1 MSDLKRN
8 YYAIIPANVR
18 YDKNLIPN
26 AKLLYGEITALCNEK
41 GFCWASN
48 NYFAGLY
55 GVSTTSIKKWLK
67 SLEDGGYI
75 KREFRYKEGSKE
87 IDTRWITIVTYGR
100 EEKLPTPRQEK
111 GPDNNTSFNN
121 TINNTKD
128 ILSDKSD
135 VVPYLEIIDYLNLKA
150 EKKFK
155 CVPGHKKYIKARWN
169 EGYRL
174 DDFKRVIDIKSK
186 EWLNTPTVKYLQPS
200 TLFGTKFDQYLNQK
214 DASPAGFNNG
224 YTKQTI
230 RKETLPDWASD
241 DYDYKEV
248 EAKKAKEMAEF
259 NEKLSAIDFDDD
271 LPF

>member
-75 KREFRYKEGSKE
+75 KREVRYKEGSKE

-121 TINNTKD
+121 TTNNTKD
-128 ILSDKSD
+128 ILPEASDKT
-135 VVPYLEIIDYLNLKA
+135 PKQKNKKEKA
-150 EKKFK
+150 
-155 CVPGHKKYIKARWN
+155 V
-169 EGYRL
+169 
-174 DDFKRVIDIKSK
+174 
-186 EWLNTPTVKYLQPS
+186 
-200 TLFGTKFDQYLNQK
+200 
-214 DASPAGFNNG
+214 
-224 YTKQTI
+224 
-230 RKETLPDWASD
+230 KETYGEFENVLLTKEEYQKLLDRFPSD
-241 DYDYKEV
+241 LKPRI
-248 EAKKAKEMAEF
+248 
-259 NEKLSAIDFDDD
+259 EKLSGYVASTGKAYKSHYATIIMWAKKDEPKQRSRGYDTSEYDDF
-271 LPF
+271 F